1 MRVSEPVVL
10 IVTEN
15 VAEGV
20 AASTAT
26 WGIVRF
32 LLDEVNTLTAAVGFS
47 EKDGARLDTSRDIL
61 RDHVLSHADHHTEGL
76 WYRAPEGL
84 HDHYRWLL
92 RLRAGVPLEEFKR
105 LFPAWRATA
114 NEGATLVLTVDPQGA
129 RRWAA
134 WAVTAAGVSPL
145 DVTVLRGPRA
155 DPITE
160 LADDWPIEALA
171 EARITVVGVGSIGSA
186 VAHALATAGVGHLS
200 LVDDDRLLWHNLV
213 RHQSTRRDVGR
224 YKVDAVADSI
234 TTRWPRTTVD
244 PLRLNVITN
253 ADMMRTLFDASDLI
267 VCAADGVSPRRV
279 VSHLARRAKKTAVLA
294 CVLVDGAI
302 GEVLRLRPWPGHGCL
317 LCQRQKLVDDGVLDP
332 EPLLDRPYGTGD
344 RHLPMT
350 AIGSDLQ
357 IVGQLAAKLAVATIL
372 EEHGHYDQR
381 VLDEYMTIGLRPD
394 GNTAEF
400 GPPFD
405 VACGEVRWLPPH
417 PPLPDC
423 PTCAPCPASS

>member
-1 MRVSEPVVL
+1 M
-10 IVTEN
+10 
-15 VAEGV
+15 
-20 AASTAT
+20 
-26 WGIVRF
+26 
-32 LLDEVNTLTAAVGFS
+32 
-47 EKDGARLDTSRDIL
+47 L
-61 RDHVLSHADHHTEGL
+61 RD
-76 WYRAPEGL
+76 P
-84 HDHYRWLL
+84 
-92 RLRAGVPLEEFKR
+92 K
-105 LFPAWRATA
+105 
-114 NEGATLVLTVDPQGA
+114 
-129 RRWAA
+129 
-134 WAVTAAGVSPL
+134 
-145 DVTVLRGPRA
+145 A

-186 VAHALATAGVGHLS
+186 VGHALAMAGVGHLS

-224 YKVDAVADSI
+224 YKVDAVADAI
-234 TTRWPRTTVD
+234 TARSPRTMVD

-253 ADMMRTLFDASDLI
+253 ADMMRPLFDASDLI

-279 VSHLARRAKKTAVLA
+279 VSHLAHRAKKTAVLA

-317 LCQRQKLVDDGVLDP
+317 LCQRQKLVNDGVLDP

-372 EEHGHYDQR
+372 EAHGHYDHR
-381 VLDEYMTIGLRPD
+381 
-394 GNTAEF
+394 
-400 GPPFD
+400 
-405 VACGEVRWLPPH
+405 
-417 PPLPDC
+417 
-423 PTCAPCPASS
+423 ASATST